1 MFDHVSIG
9 VRDLGRAQRFYAA
22 ALRPLGIRCLSESND
37 SAGYGRHWA
46 SLWLSPTSLCLST
59 PVQAYTC
66 ALRPPDR
73 PCVDAF
79 HAAALAAGGSDNG
92 SPGLRADNGANYYA
106 GFVIDPDGYCDR

>member
-1 MFDHVSIG
+1 
-9 VRDLGRAQRFYAA
+9 
-22 ALRPLGIRCLSESND
+22 
-37 SAGYGRHWA
+37 
-46 SLWLSPTSLCLST
+46 
-59 PVQAYTC
+59 
-66 ALRPPDR
+66 LRPPDR